1 MSDTGFHFYQGTIP
15 LLISIPHLGTEIP
28 PGIRAQLTDI
38 AGVVADTDWHL
49 DRLYGFAADMGAS
62 VLGARY
68 SRYVIDLNRPST
80 GESLYPG
87 QTTTGL
93 CPTETFRGEP
103 LYANRGALD
112 PMEVDRRLNAHWQP
126 YHAKLRQELDR
137 LKTEF
142 GHVLLWE
149 AHSIAGILPRLF
161 DGKLP
166 DLNVGTNSGA
176 SCDARVLDAV
186 TASLS
191 DQPFTWV
198 ANGRFK
204 GGYITRAYG
213 QPADGVHAVQLEM
226 CQSTYMNEAAPFDY
240 RPDLAAQVTPVVE
253 GMVSAALGAV
263 RSLAH

>member
-1 MSDTGFHFYQGTIP
+1 MSDTGFHFHQGSIP

-28 PGIRAQLTDI
+28 TDVRAQQTDI
-38 AGVVADTDWHL
+38 AGVTADTDWHL

-62 VLGARY
+62 ALGARF

-103 LYANRGALD
+103 LYPDQGALD
-112 PMEVDRRLNAHWQP
+112 STEVQRRLNAYWHP
-126 YHAKLRQELDR
+126 YHAKLRSELDR
-137 LKTEF
+137 LKAQF
-142 GHVLLWE
+142 GNVLLWE
-149 AHSIAGILPRLF
+149 AHSIASVLPRLF

-166 DLNVGTNSGA
+166 DLNIGTNSGN
-176 SCDARVLDAV
+176 SCDAQVLGAI
-186 TASLS
+186 TASLR

-226 CQSTYMNEAAPFDY
+226 CQSTYMNETAPFDY
-240 RPDLAAQVTPVVE
+240 RQDLAAKVGPVVE
-253 GMVSAALGAV
+253 RMVTAALEVV
-263 RSLAH
+263 RSLGR